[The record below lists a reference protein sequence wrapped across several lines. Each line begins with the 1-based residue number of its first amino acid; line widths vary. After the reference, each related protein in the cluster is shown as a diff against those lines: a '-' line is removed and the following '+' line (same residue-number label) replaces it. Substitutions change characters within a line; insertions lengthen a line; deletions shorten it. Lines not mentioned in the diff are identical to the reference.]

1 MINNK
6 IDKTLDFID
15 IDPKF
20 IFSILKKY
28 LIHLFFF
35 VTLVTI
41 MAYLFS
47 LNLDKKYKS
56 SARIVIEPD
65 DNNIVNIQEYTNIN
79 ISNRINNQIAIFK
92 SDQVLEYIIQD
103 KENSKK
109 FEMFFSENNQNL
121 IQKLFNKKKTFNIKS
136 LKRIL
141 SSSIQISNIRNS
153 DILVLSFISTNPRV
167 AKLAL
172 ERIINSYQRYE
183 IDSKIQI
190 TSYANEKISERLQI
204 LVKEMDI
211 SQKKLSKYK
220 KENGLVDTGNVKQLK
235 INEIQSISQRII
247 EAKQKFQNQQND
259 LLSIKV
265 AEGDIDA
272 LLAIQD
278 LNSRKDIGNIKDL
291 LSSNESNIQS
301 LSLIYT
307 DQHPKI
313 IQAINQKKN
322 LKKQLK
328 KILNTNIEQK
338 AFELSNLNSFI
349 KLSEREMDKVTSE
362 LRDIEEKESGMLKF
376 TRELESSKNLYQS
389 FLQRVKETNEAQN
402 LQVSKVKILESPNL
416 PGSHFYPN
424 PKRNSLIAFFISAI
438 GAFTLLFF
446 KEMNSS
452 ALRNTEAIES
462 LDILQLG
469 VLPRVEKTEQN
480 LDIIQMFSSDN
491 ESHFAESIRSSRAI
505 IESKFSKNSSFL
517 VTSSNP
523 SEGKTTFAFNLAL
536 SLEKSN
542 KVLFIEGDL
551 RRPTVLNRFVG
562 IQSKKFGLGEIIS
575 GRSEL
580 NKVIHEIPGTKL
592 DIITSGDVKIDM
604 SDVVSKDQLKKF
616 FDTLKIEY
624 DYVIIDSPPVQPVSD
639 TLILAQAVDN
649 NFFIIRADETTTGSL
664 MSSIKKI
671 KSVGAK
677 IDGIVLNDVDVSK
690 GSYGYYNYYQNYYGT
705 YQKTYWFE
713 KSLKNFIISIKLIQN
728 WFYCWII

>member
-1 MINNK
+1 MINEK

-15 IDPKF
+15 LDPKF
-20 IFSILKKY
+20 LFSILKKY
-28 LIHLFFF
+28 FLHITIF
-35 VTLVTI
+35 VTLISTLV
-41 MAYLFS
+41 YLGS
-47 LNLDKKYKS
+47 LNLDKKYRS
-56 SARIVIEPD
+56 SAKIVIEPD
-65 DNNIVNIQEYTNIN
+65 EKNIVNIQEYSNFNNT
-79 ISNRINNQIAIFK
+79 NRINNQIAIFK

-109 FEMFFSENNQNL
+109 FEMFFAENNQNL
-121 IQKLFNKKKTFNIKS
+121 VQKLFNKKKTFNTKS
-136 LKRIL
+136 LKSIL

-153 DILVLSFISTNPRV
+153 DILDLSFISTNPRV

-172 ERIINSYQRYE
+172 DRIINSYQRYE

-190 TSYANEKISERLQI
+190 TNYANEKITERLQI

-211 SQKKLSKYK
+211 AQKKLSKYK

-235 INEIQSISQRII
+235 INEIQTISKRII
-247 EAKQKFQNQQND
+247 EAKQKYQNQQND

-265 AEGDIDA
+265 ADGDLDA
-272 LLAIQD
+272 LLAIND
-278 LNSRKDIGNIKDL
+278 LNTRKDITDIKDL

-313 IQAINQKKN
+313 IQAKDQKKN

-328 KILNTNIEQK
+328 KILDTNIEQK

-402 LQVSKVKILESPNL
+402 LQISKLKILESPNL
-416 PGSHFYPN
+416 PGSHFYPS
-424 PKRNSLIAFFISAI
+424 PKKNSFIAFIISFFGIFA
-438 GAFTLLFF
+438 LLFF

-452 ALRNTEAIES
+452 ALRNTDAIES
-462 LDILQLG
+462 LNILQLG
-469 VLPRVEKTEQN
+469 VLPRVEKIKEN
-480 LDIIQMFSSDN
+480 FDIIQLFSSDN

-505 IESKFSKNSSFL
+505 IESKFNKNSSFL
-517 VTSSNP
+517 ITSSNP

-575 GRSEL
+575 GKSEL
-580 NKVIHEIPGTKL
+580 NEVIHEIPGTNL
-592 DIITSGDVKIDM
+592 NIITSGDVKIDM

-624 DYVIIDSPPVQPVSD
+624 EYVIIDSPPVQPVSD
-639 TLILAQAVDN
+639 TLILAQSVDN

-677 IDGIVLNDVDVSK
+677 IDGIVLNDVDTSK
-690 GSYGYYNYYQNYYGT
+690 GSYGYYNYYQNYYGA
-705 YQKTYWFE
+705 YQKT
-713 KSLKNFIISIKLIQN
+713 
-728 WFYCWII
+728 

>member
-1 MINNK
+1 MISSK
-6 IDKTLDFID
+6 FDKTLDFID
-15 IDPKF
+15 LDPKF
-20 IFSILKKY
+20 LFSILKKY

-35 VTLVTI
+35 VSLCTTI
-41 MAYLFS
+41 VYLFS

-56 SARIVIEPD
+56 SAKIVIEPD
-65 DNNIVNIQEYTNIN
+65 DNNIVNIQEYSNIN
-79 ISNRINNQIAIFK
+79 TSNRINNQIAIFK

-109 FEMFFSENNQNL
+109 FETFFSENNQNF

-136 LKRIL
+136 LKSIL
-141 SSSIQISNIRNS
+141 SSSIQISNVRNS
-153 DILVLSFISTNPRV
+153 DILNLSFVSTNPSV

-183 IDSKIQI
+183 IDSNIQI
-190 TSYANEKISERLQI
+190 TTYANEKILDRLNI

-211 SQKKLSKYK
+211 AQKKLSKYK
-220 KENGLVDTGNVKQLK
+220 KENKLVDTGNVKQLK
-235 INEIQSISQRII
+235 INEIKSISQRII
-247 EAKQKFQNQQND
+247 EAKQKYQNQQND

-265 AEGDIDA
+265 AEGDVDA
-272 LLAIQD
+272 LLAIKD
-278 LNSRKDIGNIKDL
+278 LNSRNDISNIKDL

-307 DQHPKI
+307 DKHPKI

-322 LKKQLK
+322 LKNQLK

-416 PGSHFYPN
+416 PGGHFYPN
-424 PKRNSLIAFFISAI
+424 PKKNSMIAFIISSVGLFA
-438 GAFTLLFF
+438 LLFIR
-446 KEMNSS
+446 EMSSS

-469 VLPRVEKTEQN
+469 VLPRVEKTKEN
-480 LDIIQMFSSDN
+480 LDIIQMFSSNN

-505 IESKFSKNSSFL
+505 IESKFNKNSSFL

-562 IQSKKFGLGEIIS
+562 IKSKKFGLGEIIS

-580 NKVIHEIPGTKL
+580 NEVIHEIPGTKL
-592 DIITSGDVKIDM
+592 NIITSGDVKIDM

-639 TLILAQAVDN
+639 TLILAQAVDK
-649 NFFIIRADETTTGSL
+649 NFFIIRAEETTTGSL

-677 IDGIVLNDVDVSK
+677 IDGIVLNDVDTSK

-705 YQKTYWFE
+705 YQKT
-713 KSLKNFIISIKLIQN
+713 
-728 WFYCWII
+728 

>member
-15 IDPKF
+15 LDPKF
-20 IFSILKKY
+20 LFSILKKY
-28 LIHLFFF
+28 LIHLIFF
-35 VTLVTI
+35 VSMITTLVF
-41 MAYLFS
+41 LFS
-47 LNLDKKYKS
+47 LNQDKKYKS
-56 SARIVIEPD
+56 SAKIVIEPD
-65 DNNIVNIQEYTNIN
+65 EKNIVNIQEYSNFN
-79 ISNRINNQIAIFK
+79 NSNRINNQIAIFK

-121 IQKLFNKKKTFNIKS
+121 VQKLFNKKKTFNIKS
-136 LKRIL
+136 LKSIL

-153 DILVLSFISTNPRV
+153 DILVLSFVSTNPRV

-172 ERIINSYQRYE
+172 ERVINSYQRYE

-190 TSYANEKISERLQI
+190 TNYANEKISERLNI

-211 SQKKLSKYK
+211 NQKKLSKYK

-235 INEIQSISQRII
+235 INEIQSISKRII
-247 EAKQKFQNQQND
+247 DAKQRYQNQQND
-259 LLSIKV
+259 LLSIKI

-272 LLAIQD
+272 LLAIKD
-278 LNSRKDIGNIKDL
+278 LNSRKDIANIKDL

-313 IQAINQKKN
+313 IQVKNQKKN
-322 LKKQLK
+322 LKKQLR

-338 AFELSNLNSFI
+338 AFELSNLDSFI

-416 PGSHFYPN
+416 PGSHFYPK
-424 PKRNSLIAFFISAI
+424 PKKNSLIAFFISAF
-438 GAFTLLFF
+438 GGFALLFF

-469 VLPRVEKTEQN
+469 VLPRVVKTKEN

-505 IESKFSKNSSFL
+505 IESKFNKNSSFL
-517 VTSSNP
+517 ITSSNP

-580 NKVIHEIPGTKL
+580 NDVTHEIPGTKL
-592 DIITSGDVKIDM
+592 NIITSGDVKIDM

-677 IDGIVLNDVDVSK
+677 IDGIVLNDVDTSK

-705 YQKTYWFE
+705 YQKT
-713 KSLKNFIISIKLIQN
+713 
-728 WFYCWII
+728 

>member
-15 IDPKF
+15 LDPKF
-20 IFSILKKY
+20 LFSILKKY
-28 LIHLFFF
+28 LIHLFIF
-35 VTLVTI
+35 VILITTLV
-41 MAYLFS
+41 YLFS
-47 LNLDKKYKS
+47 LNLDKKFKS
-56 SARIVIEPD
+56 SAKIVIEPD
-65 DNNIVNIQEYTNIN
+65 DNNIVNIQEYSNIN

-103 KENSKK
+103 EENSKK

-136 LKRIL
+136 LKKIL
-141 SSSIQISNIRNS
+141 STSTEISNIRNS
-153 DILVLSFISTNPRV
+153 DILELSFISTNPRV
-167 AKLAL
+167 SKLAL
-172 ERIINSYQRYE
+172 ESIINSYQKYE
-183 IDSKIQI
+183 IDSKIQ
-190 TSYANEKISERLQI
+190 TTNYANEKISDRLQI

-211 SQKKLSKYK
+211 SQKKLSNYK
-220 KENGLVDTGNVKQLK
+220 EENGLVDTGNVKQLK

-247 EAKQKFQNQQND
+247 EAKQKYQTQQND

-272 LLAIQD
+272 LLAIKD
-278 LNSRKDIGNIKDL
+278 LNSRKDITNIKDL

-313 IQAINQKKN
+313 IQAINQNKN

-338 AFELSNLNSFI
+338 AFELSNLDSFI

-416 PGSHFYPN
+416 PASHFYPN
-424 PKRNSLIAFFISAI
+424 PKKNSLIAFIISFT
-438 GAFTLLFF
+438 GAFALLFY

-469 VLPRVEKTEQN
+469 VLPRVEKIKVN

-505 IESKFSKNSSFL
+505 IESKFNKNNSFL

-536 SLEKSN
+536 SLEKAN

-580 NKVIHEIPGTKL
+580 NDVIHKIPGTKL
-592 DIITSGDVKIDM
+592 EIITSGDVKIDM

-649 NFFIIRADETTTGSL
+649 NFFIIRAEETTIGSL

-677 IDGIVLNDVDVSK
+677 IDGIVLNDVDTSK

-705 YQKTYWFE
+705 YQKT
-713 KSLKNFIISIKLIQN
+713 
-728 WFYCWII
+728 

>member
-1 MINNK
+1 MINEK

-15 IDPKF
+15 LDPKF
-20 IFSILKKY
+20 LFSILKKY
-28 LIHLFFF
+28 YLHITTFVILIS
-35 VTLVTI
+35 TLV
-41 MAYLFS
+41 YLGS

-56 SARIVIEPD
+56 TAKIVIEPD
-65 DNNIVNIQEYTNIN
+65 DNNIVNIQEYSNIN
-79 ISNRINNQIAIFK
+79 LSNRINNQIAIFK

-109 FEMFFSENNQNL
+109 FEMFFAENNQNL
-121 IQKLFNKKKTFNIKS
+121 VQKLFNKKNTFNIKS
-136 LKRIL
+136 LKSIL

-153 DILVLSFISTNPRV
+153 DILVLSFVSTNPRV

-211 SQKKLSKYK
+211 AQKKLSKYK
-220 KENGLVDTGNVKQLK
+220 EENGLVDTGNVKQLK

-247 EAKQKFQNQQND
+247 EAKQKYQNQQND

-265 AEGDIDA
+265 ADGDLDA
-272 LLAIQD
+272 LLAIND
-278 LNSRKDIGNIKDL
+278 LNTRKDITDIKDL

-313 IQAINQKKN
+313 IQAKDQKKN

-338 AFELSNLNSFI
+338 AFELSNLDSFI

-424 PKRNSLIAFFISAI
+424 PKKNAFLACIISSFGLFA
-438 GAFTLLFF
+438 LLFF
-446 KEMNSS
+446 REMNSS

-469 VLPRVEKTEQN
+469 VLPRVEKIKEN

-505 IESKFSKNSSFL
+505 IESKFNKNSSFL
-517 VTSSNP
+517 ITSSNP

-575 GRSEL
+575 GRSDL
-580 NKVIHEIPGTKL
+580 NEVIHEIPGTKL

-624 DYVIIDSPPVQPVSD
+624 DYIIIDSPPVQPVSD
-639 TLILAQAVDN
+639 TLILAQAVDH

-677 IDGIVLNDVDVSK
+677 IDGIVLNDVDTSK

-705 YQKTYWFE
+705 YQKT
-713 KSLKNFIISIKLIQN
+713 
-728 WFYCWII
+728 

>member
-1 MINNK
+1 MINEK

-15 IDPKF
+15 LDPKF
-20 IFSILKKY
+20 LLSILRKY
-28 LIHLFFF
+28 LIHIVIFTSLIAT
-35 VTLVTI
+35 VV
-41 MAYLFS
+41 YLFS
-47 LNLDKKYKS
+47 LNLDKKYRS
-56 SARIVIEPD
+56 SAKIVIEPD
-65 DNNIVNIQEYTNIN
+65 EKNIVNIQEYSNFNNT
-79 ISNRINNQIAIFK
+79 NRINNQIAIFK

-109 FEMFFSENNQNL
+109 FEMFFAENNQNL
-121 IQKLFNKKKTFNIKS
+121 VQKLFNKKKTFNTKS
-136 LKRIL
+136 LKSIL

-153 DILVLSFISTNPRV
+153 DILDLSFISTNPRV

-172 ERIINSYQRYE
+172 DRIINSYQRYE

-190 TSYANEKISERLQI
+190 TNYANEKITERLQI

-211 SQKKLSKYK
+211 AQKKLSKYK

-235 INEIQSISQRII
+235 INEIQTISKRII
-247 EAKQKFQNQQND
+247 EAKQKYQNQQND

-265 AEGDIDA
+265 ADGDLDA
-272 LLAIQD
+272 LLAIND
-278 LNSRKDIGNIKDL
+278 LNTRKDITDIKDL

-313 IQAINQKKN
+313 IKAKDQKKN

-328 KILNTNIEQK
+328 KILDTNIEQK

-402 LQVSKVKILESPNL
+402 LQISKLKILESPNL
-416 PGSHFYPN
+416 PGSHFYPS
-424 PKRNSLIAFFISAI
+424 PKKNSFIAFVVSSFGIFA
-438 GAFTLLFF
+438 LLFF

-452 ALRNTEAIES
+452 ALRNTDAIES
-462 LDILQLG
+462 LNILQLG
-469 VLPRVEKTEQN
+469 VLPRVEKIKEN

-505 IESKFSKNSSFL
+505 IESKFNKNSSFL
-517 VTSSNP
+517 ITSSNP

-575 GRSEL
+575 GKSEL
-580 NKVIHEIPGTKL
+580 NEVIHEIPGTNL
-592 DIITSGDVKIDM
+592 NIITSGDVKIDM

-624 DYVIIDSPPVQPVSD
+624 EYVIIDSPPVQPVSD
-639 TLILAQAVDN
+639 TLILAQSVDN

-677 IDGIVLNDVDVSK
+677 IDGIVLNDVDTSK
-690 GSYGYYNYYQNYYGT
+690 GSYGYYNYYQNYYGA
-705 YQKTYWFE
+705 YQKT
-713 KSLKNFIISIKLIQN
+713 
-728 WFYCWII
+728 